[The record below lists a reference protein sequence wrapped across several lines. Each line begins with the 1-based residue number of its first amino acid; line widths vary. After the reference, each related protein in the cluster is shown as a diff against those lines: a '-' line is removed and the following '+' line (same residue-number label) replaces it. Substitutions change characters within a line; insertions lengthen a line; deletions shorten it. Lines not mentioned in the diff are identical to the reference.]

1 MPILHVGSWGSNE
14 RAAVC
19 LYSSAGH
26 RKHYLDPISAP
37 CSDAPRNTKIVRK
50 IMNNPK
56 DQSDPV
62 NRIQRRQALSGIAV
76 ALSGLTISFDAWG
89 EPQQQSM
96 KETPSTAA
104 NQTRTSL
111 HQEIDLKGSPQRVY
125 EILLDAKQFTAFTGM
140 PAEIDPR
147 AGGAFSTF
155 GGLIVGRNV
164 ELIPN
169 ARIIQA
175 WRPTHWNPGVYS
187 IVHFELKPQGGETL
201 LVLDH
206 TGFPEGEF
214 DHLTDGWRSHYWEP
228 LTKYLV

>member
-1 MPILHVGSWGSNE
+1 
-14 RAAVC
+14 
-19 LYSSAGH
+19 
-26 RKHYLDPISAP
+26 
-37 CSDAPRNTKIVRK
+37 
-50 IMNNPK
+50 MNNPK

-62 NRIQRRQALSGIAV
+62 NRIRRRQALSGIV
-76 ALSGLTISFDAWG
+76 IALSGLTISFDAWG
-89 EPQQQSM
+89 EPKPQSM

-111 HQEIDLKGSPQRVY
+111 HQEIELKASPQRVY
-125 EILLDAKQFTAFTGM
+125 EILLDAKQFTAFAGM
-140 PAEIDPR
+140 PAEIDPQ
-147 AGGAFSTF
+147 AGGAFSMF
-155 GGLIVGRNV
+155 RGMIVGRNV

-169 ARIIQA
+169 ARIVQA

-214 DHLTDGWRSHYWEP
+214 DHLTDGWKSHYWEP
-228 LTKYLV
+228 LKKYLG